1 MRTQGSAEVSAVGS
15 PGVPARL
22 RAREGGFIGLIFA
35 RVSGD
40 AFGRAGGGDARYVA
54 GLREAVAAA
63 VGHVLEAIELGDVE
77 AAAVP
82 GAVLVQA
89 RRAARAGVGLET
101 VLRRY
106 VAGHTL
112 LGELVVEEV
121 GRRSVPGGREMLGE
135 IARVQLGVLDRL
147 LVAIAAEYGREL
159 QGEDGSSGRRLFER
173 VRELLEEDGEGE
185 GEDGDGDGGDVG
197 GVAGREGGERDA
209 GLGYALDGWHVGLIA
224 RGARARE
231 AVLGFA
237 GVLERPL
244 LCVSDEDEVV
254 WGWVGGRTVP
264 GRSEL
269 DRALGLLGSIEGVV
283 CACGEPARGIAGW
296 RRTHRQ
302 ARAALTVALAR
313 PRPVT
318 RYAEVALLASALGD
332 EALARVLLETYVVP
346 LRDGQ
351 GALLETLRAY
361 LGSGRSASSSAAVLG
376 LARSTIE
383 YRLRTIEERLGLSLQ
398 HGRPELEIA
407 LALDEIAAARRD
419 GRQPAPPFD

>member
-1 MRTQGSAEVSAVGS
+1 MRAQGAATVSAVGS

-40 AFGRAGGGDARYVA
+40 AFGHAGGGDARYVA

-121 GRRSVPGGREMLGE
+121 GRRSVPGGGEMLGE

-159 QGEDGSSGRRLFER
+159 QGGDGSPGWRLFER
-173 VRELLEEDGEGE
+173 VRDLLEGEGE
-185 GEDGDGDGGDVG
+185 GEDGDGDGDRDRDGDGDG
-197 GVAGREGGERDA
+197 GDAEGVVGREGGERDA
-209 GLGYALDGWHVGLIA
+209 GLGYALDGWHLGVIA

-244 LCVSDEDEVV
+244 LCVSDGDEVV

-269 DRALGLLGSIEGVV
+269 DRALGVLGSIEGVV
-283 CACGEPARGIAGW
+283 CACGEPARGIA
-296 RRTHRQ
+296 
-302 ARAALTVALAR
+302 LC
-313 PRPVT
+313 
-318 RYAEVALLASALGD
+318 
-332 EALARVLLETYVVP
+332 
-346 LRDGQ
+346 LR
-351 GALLETLRAY
+351 E
-361 LGSGRSASSSAAVLG
+361 
-376 LARSTIE
+376 
-383 YRLRTIEERLGLSLQ
+383 
-398 HGRPELEIA
+398 
-407 LALDEIAAARRD
+407 LDETGARRSAAARPGHPVTEPERSAAKPD
-419 GRQPAPPFD
+419 SR

>member
-1 MRTQGSAEVSAVGS
+1 MRTQGAAEVSSLGS

-40 AFGRAGGGDARYVA
+40 AFGGAGGGDARYVA

-63 VGHVLEAIELGDVE
+63 VGHVLEAIELGDTE
-77 AAAVP
+77 ATAVP

-121 GRRSVPGGREMLGE
+121 GRRSVPGGGEMLGE

-173 VRELLEEDGEGE
+173 VRDLLEEDGEGE
-185 GEDGDGDGGDVG
+185 GEGEDGDGDVG
-197 GVAGREGGERDA
+197 GVVGREGGERDA
-209 GLGYALDGWHVGLIA
+209 GLGYALDGWHLGLIA

-302 ARAALTVALAR
+302 AQAALSVALRR

-332 EALARVLLETYVVP
+332 EALA
-346 LRDGQ
+346 
-351 GALLETLRAY
+351 GALVQAYIAPLEGPGDRGAVLCETLRAY
-361 LGSGRSASSSAAVLG
+361 LRAQRSPSAAAAALSV
-376 LARSTIE
+376 ARTTVE
-383 YRLRTIEERLGLSLQ
+383 NRLRTIEERLGRSLYE
-398 HGRPELEIA
+398 GCSELEIA
-407 LALDEIAAARRD
+407 LALQELGITA
-419 GRQPAPPFD
+419 